1 MHIETINYITPKE
14 RVELQSVDYA
24 VANYTLHFMYTYIIL
39 FI

>member
-1 MHIETINYITPKE
+1 
-14 RVELQSVDYA
+14 VELQSVDYA